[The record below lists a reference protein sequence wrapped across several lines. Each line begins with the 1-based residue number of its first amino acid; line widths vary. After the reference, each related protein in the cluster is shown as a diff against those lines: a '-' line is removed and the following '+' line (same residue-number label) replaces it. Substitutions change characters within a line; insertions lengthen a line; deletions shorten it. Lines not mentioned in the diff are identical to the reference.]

1 MTRTIFPAGRPVVCL
16 APMAGFSDRTF
27 RLLCL
32 ERGADMVTSE
42 MISAKGLLFMS
53 RKTRALYLP
62 QEGDAPYC
70 VQLFGNEP
78 ETLAKAVS
86 IVEQDLGETL
96 LSIDLNMGCPAPKIA
111 GNGDGSALMRD
122 PAFAGEIVAATAQA
136 AHVPVSVKF
145 RKGWDAAH
153 ENAEAFARVCEENG
167 AAFLTIHGRT
177 REQMYSGAADRGCMA
192 RVKQA
197 VSLPV
202 IVNGDICS
210 IEDSA
215 QALEQS
221 GADGLMIG
229 RGAYG
234 RPWLLAQVMH
244 WLRTGEDL
252 ADPALDQQLDLI
264 LEHYQWM
271 LELYGRETGV
281 RMARKHLGWY
291 TRGLPG
297 SANFRNMVNFVDD
310 ADEVMR
316 RLSEF
321 YAPFL
326 QRQAA

>member
-1 MTRTIFPAGRPVVCL
+1 MTKSIFPAGRPAVCL

-32 ERGADMVTSE
+32 ERGADLVTSE

-53 RKTRALYLP
+53 EKTRALYLP

-78 ETLAKAVS
+78 QTLAKAVL
-86 IVEQDLGETL
+86 IVERDLGETL

-122 PAFAGEIVAATAQA
+122 PVLAGEIVAATAKA

-177 REQMYSGAADRGCMA
+177 REQMYSGIADRACMA

-197 VSLPV
+197 VKIPV
-202 IVNGDICS
+202 IANGDVH
-210 IEDSA
+210 DAKSA
-215 QALEQS
+215 LDTLRET
-221 GADGLMIG
+221 GCDGVMIG
-229 RGAYG
+229 RGALGNPFVFEEIVCALEG
-234 RPWLLAQVMH
+234 RSYTPPTWEE
-244 WLRTGEDL
+244 R
-252 ADPALDQQLDLI
+252 
-264 LEHYQWM
+264 
-271 LELYGRETGV
+271 RETAMRHA
-281 RMARKHLGWY
+281 RMALEEKGDHAIVELRKHLAFYLRGIHDAAKLR
-291 TRGLPG
+291 TRINSCKTL
-297 SANFRNMVNFVDD
+297 
-310 ADEVMR
+310 E
-316 RLSEF
+316 E
-321 YAPFL
+321 L
-326 QRQAA
+326 QQIWG